1 MRLYVGCAGCSYTS
15 WKDHFYPSNLD
26 NSSWLNYYSQ
36 IFDYVEVD
44 SSFYSIPNH
53 FMVKSWYKKT
63 PEHFRFTAKFAKVIT
78 HDKRLKNAGKELEY
92 FFKAINPL
100 YDKTLALLIQLPPS
114 LDIPEGLDRLK
125 QIVPM

>member
-1 MRLYVGCAGCSYTS
+1 
-15 WKDHFYPSNLD
+15 
-26 NSSWLNYYSQ
+26 
-36 IFDYVEVD
+36 
-44 SSFYSIPNH
+44 
-53 FMVKSWYKKT
+53 MVKSWYKKT

-78 HDKRLKNAGKELEY
+78 HDKRLINAGKELEY